1 MNTQIVMT
9 DQMKIAAVSIV
20 KRNVESNYSNTGQF
34 EQFPSWDSKL
44 VSMNVPAA

>member
-20 KRNVESNYSNTGQF
+20 KRNVESWLF
-34 EQFPSWDSKL
+34 
-44 VSMNVPAA
+44 